1 MKKINGKQKN
11 VLVSASLLMVALV
24 LVFTLYG
31 KLNSNEGQLDPIQEV
46 AAESAPQVD
55 DLEKPEIVE
64 EAVTVA
70 DIEPEKITISDD
82 KVEVVVINEPLPTPP
97 VKPELEAPESK
108 PQTNDNLEDMDNMP
122 EYAEEE
128 LVIETG
134 EAIIISEENKVAE
147 PTEEQPA
154 GSSLVPAS
162 ENPFANPANAVN
174 PVEVNGEDYYEDGR
188 KAGEGDKF

>member
-11 VLVSASLLMVALV
+11 ILVSASLLLVALV

-97 VKPELEAPESK
+97 AKPELEAPESK

-122 EYAEEE
+122 KYAEEE

-134 EAIIISEENKVAE
+134 EAIIVSEENKVAE
-147 PTEEQPA
+147 PIEEQPA
-154 GSSLVPAS
+154 GSSLVPPS

-174 PVEVNGEDYYEDGR
+174 PVEIDGSELSDYIPGT
-188 KAGEGDKF
+188 GDKF